1 VLVDSLLAGGY
12 EEIARDSAP
21 SCLMGCVPTA
31 LESCLRASVT
41 STAVCRTDARKPNLA
56 AGDRLEE

>member
-1 VLVDSLLAGGY
+1 MGNTNRTEAAYETVLVDSLLAGGY

-31 LESCLRASVT
+31 LGACPGIPIQVR
-41 STAVCRTDARKPNLA
+41 P
-56 AGDRLEE
+56 